1 MTNTQKGTGDNQQV
15 YNFLSNPIG
24 TKGTVEAVKQVSL
37 IPYFMTVM
45 TMLLTIVCSY
55 GFARLNLRRKLKD
68 SDALVE
74 PTRLWLNL
82 PALLKILG
90 VSSIIALV
98 FVLLTV
104 RLNVQTYTF
113 SWMMYVFVTT
123 LAVLVFST
131 GCMRLIPKTAFMLFV
146 IVAGLYLLL
155 SPMIGISVVSG
166 SFIEGLYR
174 LSPFQNIEDGYS
186 ALIAGQV
193 VGSLTYLLLIFGLV
207 IGVVLNLVSKNEVDV
222 EE

>member
-1 MTNTQKGTGDNQQV
+1 MNNTQKVTGDNQQV

-24 TKGTVEAVKQVSL
+24 TKGTVEAAKQVSL

-45 TMLLTIVCSY
+45 TMLLAIVCSY
-55 GFARLNLRRKLKD
+55 GFARLNLRRRLKD

-82 PALLKILG
+82 PALLKIVG
-90 VSSIIALV
+90 VSSIISLV

-113 SWMMYVFVTT
+113 SWMMYVFITT

-131 GCMRLIPKTAFMLFV
+131 GCMRLIPKTAFVSFV
-146 IVAGLYLLL
+146 VVAGLYLLL

-166 SFIEGLYR
+166 SFAEGLYR

-193 VGSLTYLLLIFGLV
+193 VGSITYLLLIFGMA